1 MGILCEKYGGKVVI
15 LYALGLCVVITAI
28 SPVVAQFAFWISVV
42 MRFAIGFVSGGIYP
56 ALHKLMSKWAPPEEK
71 GKFTSALVGGAIG
84 TVTTWA
90 LAGWLIETI
99 GWDFGFYV
107 PAILV
112 AAFTIVWYLVVFDMP
127 RQHPRIGTDEKE
139 FIERT
144 LVGITPTK
152 VG

>member
-1 MGILCEKYGGKVVI
+1 
-15 LYALGLCVVITAI
+15 
-28 SPVVAQFAFWISVV
+28 
-42 MRFAIGFVSGGIYP
+42 
-56 ALHKLMSKWAPPEEK
+56 MSKWAPPEEK

-112 AAFTIVWYLVVFDMP
+112 AAFTILWYFVIFDAP
-127 RQHPRIGTDEKE
+127 RQHPTIRTEEKE
-139 FIERT
+139 FIEMT
-144 LVGITPTK
+144 LTGITPTK
-152 VG
+152 VTDDFIVFFFCRVLTIMASYLRRHFHHFSV